1 MTKNPKITSYSDLL
15 GHQTPRGVTN
25 RHMRTTSSTR
35 RDVLAALGAAG
46 VGSVAGCT
54 GTEGSDSGLTAA
66 FVYNHE
72 ASGLGYTQAHDDA
85 RQAIDE
91 EFDWLE
97 TKYTESVSGGDAE
110 RVISEYANSDADV
123 VFGTNFAFMD
133 PMYNV
138 AGEHPDTT
146 FVHCSG
152 FRTRENM
159 GRYFGRLYQA
169 RYLTGI
175 AAGHVTES
183 DTLGYVASVPIAE
196 VIRQLNAFFLGAQ
209 SVNPDVTM
217 KVRWL
222 ETFMDPPTATEATD
236 ALVDEGADVI
246 NNHMSTA
253 APVSAAADN
262 DAWAFTYTTSMSES
276 GGDYYGGSAL
286 FNWKEYYRPTLQSI
300 NDGDWEAGTYWE
312 GLDTGVVSAE
322 LGDAIPDD
330 AVSAVESAESEI
342 ANGDLDIWAE
352 TPFEGED
359 DPFLFQEMNS
369 YVDGI
374 EGEVPSN

>member
-1 MTKNPKITSYSDLL
+1 MVKTS
-15 GHQTPRGVTN
+15 N
-25 RHMRTTSSTR
+25 TR
-35 RDVLAALGAAG
+35 RDVLKALSVAS
-46 VGSVAGCT
+46 VGGMAGCT
-54 GTEGSDSGLTAA
+54 GSGGDGDSGVTAA

-85 RQAIDE
+85 RQAVEE

-97 TKYTESVSGGDAE
+97 TQYTESVSGGDAE
-110 RVISEYANSDADV
+110 RVLSEYANSGADV

-138 AGEHPDTT
+138 AGEYPDTK
-146 FVHCSG
+146 FEHCSG

-169 RYLTGI
+169 RYLTGM
-175 AAGHVTES
+175 AAGRVTETN
-183 DTLGYVASVPIAE
+183 TLGYVASVPIAE
-196 VIRQLNAFFLGAQ
+196 VVRQLNAFFLGAQ
-209 SVNPDVTM
+209 AVNPDVTM

-222 ETFMDPPTATEATD
+222 NTFMDPPTATEATT
-236 ALVDEGADVI
+236 ALIDEGADVI

-276 GGDYYGGSAL
+276 GGEYYGGSAR
-286 FNWKEYYRPTLQSI
+286 FDWVEYYRPTLQSI
-300 NDGDWEAGTYWE
+300 NDENWEADTYWK
-312 GLDTGVVSAE
+312 GLETDVVSAE
-322 LGDAIPDD
+322 LGDEIPDD
-330 AVSAVESAESEI
+330 VVNEVESAESEI
-342 ANGDLDIWAE
+342 ANGNRDIWAG

-359 DPFLFQEMNS
+359 DEFLFQEMGS